1 MKKVF
6 QEKDSDSNENITDK
20 LFGNRRKHTEVKQLG
35 PGLALGWVTI
45 QVLDVDAVATNTV
58 KIPEVEKRGLHCKLL
73 GQKKCFQKLPIAS
86 SSLFFFSLCSLSI
99 FSFAYF
105 LTRALL
111 NALLL

>member
-58 KIPEVEKRGLHCKLL
+58 KIPEVEKRGLDCKLL
-73 GQKKCFQKLPIAS
+73 GQNFFFQKLPRLPRHLS
-86 SSLFFFSLCSLSI
+86 SFSHFVVCQYFHLHI
-99 FSFAYF
+99 FSH
-105 LTRALL
+105 LL
-111 NALLL
+111 C